1 MPGFP
6 STNFERTAL
15 SFSLEGL
22 SSREEVLFKSFVRLL
37 DHVTTQKWT
46 YRPASTDYRVD
57 LLVVAEWYPPTRYKH
72 HHPAAQS
79 VLSVGAGPE
88 RDMYLCWPIQPTKL
102 ADILNRVG
110 AMAIEQQASTSGVSF
125 AAVPK
130 AVDSLESDL
139 FRLKQWP
146 PSRFLVGMGRMRL
159 ATLLS
164 GRAMSLDE
172 LQRRSALP
180 LAVCRAFT
188 TDLQNAKLLVTTA
201 SSHPLAPAYDKGP
214 HELLNLPSAAVA
226 FAKPGLLDRIR
237 AGLGIK
243 SSHNA

>member
-1 MPGFP
+1 MTTFL
-6 STNFERTAL
+6 STNFERTKL

-22 SSREEVLFKSFVRLL
+22 TSREDVLFKSLVRLL
-37 DHVTTQKWT
+37 DHVTAQNWA

-57 LLVVAEWYPPTRYKH
+57 LLVVAEWYPPMRYERP
-72 HHPAAQS
+72 HPFTQP
-79 VLSVGAGPE
+79 VLSIGSSAE
-88 RDMYLCWPIQPTKL
+88 RDMHLSWPIQPTKL
-102 ADILNRVG
+102 ADLLNRMG
-110 AMAIEQQASTSGVSF
+110 AMAMEQQSSTSGAFF
-125 AAVPK
+125 AAAGP
-130 AVDSLESDL
+130 ADGLDRDL

-164 GRAMSLDE
+164 GRAMTLDE

-188 TDLQNAKLLVTTA
+188 TDLQNAKLLVITA
-201 SSHPLAPAYDKGP
+201 SSHPLSPAYEKGP

-226 FAKPGLLDRIR
+226 FAKPGLFARIR